1 LGSERVPL
9 KRVVAVGGG
18 AIRRGGAGGMAPM
31 ALLLARGTIPERLR
45 ILDVQEDGTDATP
58 RIVEFVRSCGAAVD
72 ALMARSVPI
81 AGFNYI
87 DARAVLE
94 ECGVPSVFVLGEE
107 PDMAAVGRALM
118 GHFPDWEA
126 RLRAIEG
133 AGPVHAVRL
142 WGGDGEE
149 GRMLIECVGIGVRD
163 AVALAMGFTVFGR
176 VPEPVRVA
184 LMAARAVG
192 EVA

>member
-1 LGSERVPL
+1 VPL

-18 AIRRGGAGGMAPM
+18 AIRRGGAGGMVPM

-45 ILDVQEDGTDATP
+45 IRDVQEDGTDATP

-142 WGGDGEE
+142 RGGGDGEG

-163 AVALAMGFTVFGR
+163 AVALARGVTVFGM

-192 EVA
+192 DVA